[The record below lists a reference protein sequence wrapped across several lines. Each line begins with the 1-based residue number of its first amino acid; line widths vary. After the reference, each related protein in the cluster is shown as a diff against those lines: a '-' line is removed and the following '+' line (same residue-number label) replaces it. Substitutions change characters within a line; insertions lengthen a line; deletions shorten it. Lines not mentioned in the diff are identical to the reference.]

1 MGLQNS
7 GNFFITEE
15 FSSSFVP
22 DRKIKCFQCE
32 LVVGLFDHTPVQEMA
47 PNSFWE
53 SNFILRVLHV
63 LRRSQYDLPSMNAT
77 GEKLTTHGSTT
88 ITHKDPQ
95 TKALLV
101 QGISSEGK
109 PQKKK
114 SSTSAITHEDIPLKN
129 RSQQG
134 LRQIVPKRKP
144 EPE

>member
-1 MGLQNS
+1 
-7 GNFFITEE
+7 
-15 FSSSFVP
+15 
-22 DRKIKCFQCE
+22 
-32 LVVGLFDHTPVQEMA
+32 
-47 PNSFWE
+47 
-53 SNFILRVLHV
+53 
-63 LRRSQYDLPSMNAT
+63 MNAT

-114 SSTSAITHEDIPLKN
+114 SSTSAITHKDIPLKT

>member
-1 MGLQNS
+1 MYYNAL
-7 GNFFITEE
+7 
-15 FSSSFVP
+15 
-22 DRKIKCFQCE
+22 
-32 LVVGLFDHTPVQEMA
+32 
-47 PNSFWE
+47 
-53 SNFILRVLHV
+53 SN
-63 LRRSQYDLPSMNAT
+63 DLPSMNAT
-77 GEKLTTHGSTT
+77 GEKLHGSTT

-114 SSTSAITHEDIPLKN
+114 NSTSAITHKDIPLKT

-134 LRQIVPKRKP
+134 LRRIVPKRKP